1 VVPELRSK
9 ISFHRL
15 NFMDEDYFVRDK
27 FDAIFFR
34 NVLIY
39 FDKATREVVINKL
52 CRNLKP
58 GGFLFTGHSES
69 LAGLD
74 VPLTLIAPAVYGRAA

>member
-1 VVPELRSK
+1 
-9 ISFHRL
+9 
-15 NFMDEDYFVRDK
+15 
-27 FDAIFFR
+27 
-34 NVLIY
+34 
-39 FDKATREVVINKL
+39 VVINKL